1 LQDRKRILVVDDEV
15 GMVESLEI
23 FLKKEGYIVDT
34 ATSGK
39 EALERLK
46 ERHYDLLIL
55 DVRMEDID
63 GIEVLRRARNL
74 SQDVTAIMI
83 SAYASPES
91 AVNAM
96 MEGAYDYLPKPFK
109 IAELRRVIKEALGE
123 RVGQG
128 PYPDVKEAH
137 YGYLVGESPG
147 MKKVYQLIQK
157 AAEITCNVLVLGES
171 GTGKELVAR
180 AIHENSERRDKPF
193 VVINCAG
200 LPETLVESELF
211 GYKKGAFTGA
221 LTDKVGY
228 FQVADGG
235 TVFLDEIGE
244 LTPTTQVKLLR
255 FLQEKTFVAIGC
267 TKERKV
273 DVRVIAATNRD
284 IEKEVVEKRF
294 REDLYFRLNVL
305 KIQIPPLRE
314 RKEDIEL
321 LANYFLKKYCKLY
334 NKEIRKVSSYALEI
348 LRNYS
353 FPGNVRELEN
363 IIERSVALESS
374 KIILPDSLVLG
385 YEGRKHEAEGAFH
398 LRPLTVDA
406 KDFDLD
412 KALGEIEASY
422 IISALE
428 LARGSKKRAAE
439 LLGINLRSLRYRLE
453 KLGLRV
459 KDTEN

>member
-1 LQDRKRILVVDDEV
+1 MVDDEV

-284 IEKEVVEKRF
+284 IEKEVVDKRF

>member
-1 LQDRKRILVVDDEV
+1 MVDDEV
-15 GMVESLEI
+15 GMVQSLEI
-23 FLKKEGYIVDT
+23 LLNKEGYGVDT

-39 EALERLK
+39 EALEKLRDGK
-46 ERHYDLLIL
+46 YDLLIL
-55 DVRMEDID
+55 DVKMQDID
-63 GIEVLRRARNL
+63 GIEVLRRARDL
-74 SQDVTAIMI
+74 DQDITAIMI

-91 AVNAM
+91 AVSAM

-109 IAELRRVIKEALGE
+109 IAELKKVIKEALGQKL
-123 RVGQG
+123 GQG
-128 PYPDVKEAH
+128 VFPEIKEAH
-137 YGYLVGESPG
+137 FGYLVGESPG
-147 MKKVYQLIQK
+147 MKKVYQLIEK
-157 AAEITCNVLVLGES
+157 AAKITCNVLVLGES

-180 AIHENSERRDKPF
+180 AIHENSQRRDKPF

-284 IEKEVVEKRF
+284 IEKEVVEKKF

-305 KIQIPPLRE
+305 KIHIPPLRE
-314 RKEDIEL
+314 RKEDIEI
-321 LANYFLKKYCKLY
+321 LANYFLRKYCKLY
-334 NKEIRKVSSYALEI
+334 NKEIRRISSYALEI
-348 LRNYS
+348 LRNYG

-385 YEGRKHEAEGAFH
+385 YEGKRHDPEGVFQLKAI
-398 LRPLTVDA
+398 RPDS

-412 KALGEIEASY
+412 KVLNEIEAGY

-428 LARGSKKRAAE
+428 LARGSKKKAAE

-453 KLGLRV
+453 KLGLRI
-459 KDTEN
+459 KDTENL

>member
-1 LQDRKRILVVDDEV
+1 MVDDEV

-91 AVNAM
+91 AVSAM

-123 RVGQG
+123 KVGQG

-334 NKEIRKVSSYALEI
+334 NKEIRKVSTYALEI

>member
-1 LQDRKRILVVDDEV
+1 VVDDEV

-284 IEKEVVEKRF
+284 IEKEVVDKRF

>member
-284 IEKEVVEKRF
+284 IEKEVVDKRF

>member
-1 LQDRKRILVVDDEV
+1 VVDDEV

-91 AVNAM
+91 AVSAM

-123 RVGQG
+123 KVGQG

-334 NKEIRKVSSYALEI
+334 NKEIRKVSTYALEI

>member
-1 LQDRKRILVVDDEV
+1 MQDRKRILVVDDEV

-284 IEKEVVEKRF
+284 IEKEVVDKRF